1 MRKSITLA
9 AALASAFAA
18 ASAAAY
24 AGSATPRVPALAP
37 MQLQPMP
44 DAEAVAN
51 YFPLVRVGCVANGT
65 PSEFPNDILFTNRGS
80 KLNAGA
86 KLRWTFASPNLTGT
100 YTLTAALNPGASV
113 RASNVVPGGIEAGRY
128 CSVTVK

>member
-1 MRKSITLA
+1 MLKSITLA
-9 AALASAFAA
+9 GAFASAILAA
-18 ASAAAY
+18 TATVQ
-24 AGSATPRVPALAP
+24 AGSATPVAGNLAP
-37 MQLQPMP
+37 MQAQPATK
-44 DAEAVAN
+44 AENVAN
-51 YFPLVRVGCVANGT
+51 YLPVLRVGCVANGT

-86 KLRWTFASPNLTGT
+86 RLRWTFTSPNLTGT
-100 YTLTAALNPGASV
+100 YTLTSALNAGASV